1 MALEKILL
9 GDATSTAVTK
19 VNNAITQANTSADD
33 IEEIKET
40 LNVLENRDP
49 MSYRGTLGTG
59 GTITALPSTG
69 VLNGDTYKVIT
80 AGTYN
85 QMYAGVGDLFIAKVD
100 NSTVTWTLVPSG
112 DDGDV
117 FADENFNAVDE
128 IIVASSAGSK
138 KVKGSQYSISSED
151 IRTFDKNVVEEKK
164 IPTREAVYNALSG
177 IGLHTLWLFWLTQTT
192 ENDYVIFTK
201 TFGEEETIY
210 KHLYRASPIAFVDI
224 QNGYLPL
231 IADYSLTRD
240 YIKKTITVTIKV
252 AKSKVE
258 ADEDYAYHCAL
269 LFVSWSLDMSQTI
282 G

>member
-59 GTITALPSTG
+59 CTITALPSTG

-117 FADENFNAVDE
+117 FADENFTLEDE
-128 IIVASSAGSK
+128 IIVSAAKGTK
-138 KVKGSQYSISSED
+138 KVKGYGYKIQKNED
-151 IRTFDKNVVEEKK
+151 PDAFPGASANT
-164 IPTREAVYNALSG
+164 IPTSGTVVSIVSRISRAFKLPLNETNFTRTGMICASVNRFPFYVPTAVYNNNGEKVCTNIKSSTLSG
-177 IGLHTLWLFWLTQTT
+177 SEGKFLVHIDTSLWSSFNNGGYVLMVNATGNYAPGQDT
-192 ENDYVIFTK
+192 NDVY
-201 TFGEEETIY
+201 
-210 KHLYRASPIAFVDI
+210 FVKD
-224 QNGYLPL
+224 
-231 IADYSLTRD
+231 
-240 YIKKTITVTIKV
+240 
-252 AKSKVE
+252 
-258 ADEDYAYHCAL
+258 
-269 LFVSWSLDMSQTI
+269 F
-282 G
+282 